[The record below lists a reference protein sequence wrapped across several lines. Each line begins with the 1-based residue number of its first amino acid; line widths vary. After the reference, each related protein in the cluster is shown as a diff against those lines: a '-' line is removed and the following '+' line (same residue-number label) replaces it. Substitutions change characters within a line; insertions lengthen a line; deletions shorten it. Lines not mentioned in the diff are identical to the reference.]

1 MDDSSITGVLQR
13 LQTGDDRAAAV
24 IWERYFQKLVRLAAH
39 RLRSIPRRAAD
50 EEDVAL
56 SAMNSFWQGMQDQR
70 FIELANRDELWKLLV
85 TITIRKSNALQRRHF
100 TQNRGSGDVR
110 GESVFERPGTEGA
123 ADHPGLADQAD
134 DEPTPELAAEFSEN
148 VDQLLGLLDKGNL
161 RDVAVLRLEGHS
173 NAEIAERLNK
183 SIGTIERKL
192 GLIRDVWSKWLE
204 KQEQLS
210 S

>member
-50 EEDVAL
+50 EEDVAI
-56 SAMNSFWQGMQDQR
+56 SAMNSFLMGMQEQR
-70 FIELANRDELWKLLV
+70 FDHLANRDELWKLLV

-100 TQNRGSGDVR
+100 TQKRGGGDVR
-110 GESVFERPGTEGA
+110 GESVFERPGTAGA
-123 ADHPGLADQAD
+123 ADHPGLAGQAD
-134 DEPTPELAAEFSEN
+134 DEPTPELATEFAEY

-161 RDVAVLRLEGHS
+161 REVAVLRLEGHS
-173 NAEIAERLNK
+173 NAEIAERLNR

-192 GLIRDVWSKWLE
+192 GLIRDVWGKWLE